1 MRKIFEINQNRMS
14 KKSIKS
20 KAPDNIVAVETALS
34 RSEQFIEDNRK
45 ILIGIVTVIVLVVG
59 SYLAYKKWYLQPR
72 NEEANAQMFQAE
84 QYFERDSFNLALNGD
99 LNYPGFL
106 GIIDDYASTKA
117 GNLAHYYAG
126 ICYLQLGKFNEAIEY
141 LSGFDSDDKM
151 IMPMAY
157 GAQGD
162 AYLELKQPEKAAEF
176 YIKAGTVSENIFSS
190 PLYLMRAGLVLE
202 SLKDYKAALEQYKI
216 IKEKYKNSAEGRVID
231 KYIAKAEIL
240 AK

>member
-1 MRKIFEINQNRMS
+1 MS
-14 KKSIKS
+14 KKNIKS
-20 KAPDNIVAVETALS
+20 NASDNIVAVETALS

-45 ILIGIVTVIVLVVG
+45 ILIGIVVVIVVIVG
-59 SYLAYKKWYLQPR
+59 GYLAYNKWYMQPR
-72 NEEANAQMFQAE
+72 NNEANAQMFQAE

-99 LNYPGFL
+99 MNYPGFL
-106 GIIDDYASTKA
+106 GIIDDYSSTKA

-141 LSGFDSDDKM
+141 LSGFKSKDK
-151 IMPMAY
+151 ILMPMAY

-162 AYLELKQPEKAAEF
+162 AYLELKQEEKAAEF
-176 YIKAGTVSENIFSS
+176 YIKAGTVSENMFTS

-202 SLKDYKAALEQYKI
+202 NMKDYKGALEQYKL
-216 IKEKYKNSAEGRVID
+216 IKEKYKNSNEGRVID